1 MLAYFLSTWPTF
13 ASGPAGSEVTARAQ
27 DLTMTARARRTDG
40 ETRGGVVSA
49 GLLAALTAPIHL
61 FLPLAV
67 SELLAALVISGIA
80 GIYVGFA
87 ISDGRRTV
95 IALQSCVC
103 LAFIGAAA
111 AASLY
116 APLAIPALYVL
127 HGLWDAAH
135 HRTSLPMPG
144 WYVPFCL
151 VYDVLAALVL
161 WAIWLL

>member
-1 MLAYFLSTWPTF
+1 
-13 ASGPAGSEVTARAQ
+13 
-27 DLTMTARARRTDG
+27 MTATVHRTEG

-49 GLLAALTAPIHL
+49 GLLAVLTAPIHL
-61 FLPLAV
+61 FLPTDV
-67 SELLAALVISGIA
+67 SELLAALVLSGIA

-87 ISDGRRTV
+87 VSAGHRTAIV
-95 IALQSCVC
+95 LQSCAC

-111 AASLY
+111 AAYLH

-127 HGLWDAAH
+127 HGLWDIAH

>member
-1 MLAYFLSTWPTF
+1 MSA
-13 ASGPAGSEVTARAQ
+13 
-27 DLTMTARARRTDG
+27 TMGRTEG
-40 ETRGGVVSA
+40 ETRGGVISA
-49 GLLAALTAPIHL
+49 GFLAALTAPIHL
-61 FLPLAV
+61 FLPTAV
-67 SELLAALVISGIA
+67 SELLAALVICGIA

-87 ISDGRRTV
+87 VSGGHRTA

-103 LAFIGAAA
+103 LAFIGAATPA
-111 AASLY
+111 YLY
-116 APLAIPALYVL
+116 EPLAIPALYVL